1 MIVAAAGMLREAAL
15 VAGPGVTAVA
25 GGGRPDLLEQRLKAV
40 LGPGVEGIISIGLGG
55 ALDGALKVG
64 DVVIGTEVLRA
75 RGRWPTDADWSARLK
90 ASLPGA
96 VTGAVYGSDDMV
108 LGVMD
113 KAKLRAKGGAVLV
126 DMESHVAAKLAKA
139 RGLPFAVLRVVSD
152 TAGMSLPGAVL
163 AGMTPAGGMN
173 LLGVL
178 GALAKDPRQLPAL
191 MRVGRDA
198 GVAFKALEKAAG
210 RIGSFMDFDTNRQ

>member
-1 MIVAAAGMLREAAL
+1 MIVAAVGMLREAAL

-40 LGPGVEGIISIGLGG
+40 LGPDVQGIISIGLGG

-75 RGRWPTDADWSARLK
+75 RGRWPTDAGWSARLK

-96 VTGAVYGSDDMV
+96 VTGPVYGSDDMV

-113 KAKLRAKGGAVLV
+113 KAKLRSKGGAVLV

-191 MRVGRDA
+191 MRVGREA

-210 RIGSFMDFDTNRQ
+210 RIGSFIDFDTNRQ